1 MEIKRDIID
10 QLKAWKT
17 NPRRK
22 PLVLQGARQVG
33 KSWAL
38 KKFGKECFEDVVYI
52 NFDTMPS
59 IKEDF
64 KRTKEPQKLIK
75 SMEMMMG
82 RTISSDSTLII
93 FDEVQECNE
102 ALNSL
107 KYFCEDAP
115 EYAVVCAGSLLGVA
129 LNRSG
134 ASFPV
139 GKVDFMTLYP
149 VSFTEYLLASD
160 EKLYW
165 AYRMIDEVM
174 PVPEV
179 IHQQLIDAYK
189 VYLVL
194 GGMPEVVSVYVDTRN
209 WDEVRAIQDAIL
221 QSYSLDFAKHISNK
235 DIPRVFQLWGNLQ
248 DQLARED
255 KKFRYADVQKGAR
268 AREYEG
274 AIEWLC
280 LAGLVH
286 RVSAIETPRLPL
298 SAYKKSNA
306 FKLYLNDVG
315 LLGRKFGLDALT
327 VLLGDNL
334 FTEFKGVMAE
344 NYVLQSLVRQF
355 GDQHYYW
362 TSGNT
367 AEVEFV
373 LQQAG
378 RIIPVEV
385 KADKNVAAKSLA
397 FYRKLYQ
404 PQMSIRLSTLNMRKD
419 DDLLNLPL
427 YLVDKLKMFVEKTV
441 Q

>member
-160 EKLYW
+160 EKLYR

>member
-102 ALNSL
+102 TLNSL

-160 EKLYW
+160 EKLYR

-194 GGMPEVVSVYVDTRN
+194 GGMPEVVSVYVDTQN
-209 WDEVRAIQDAIL
+209 WDEVRAVQDAIL

-235 DIPRVFQLWGNLQ
+235 DIPRVFQVWGNLQ

-286 RVSAIETPRLPL
+286 RVSATETPRLPL

-315 LLGRKFGLDALT
+315 LLGRKFGLDAQT
-327 VLLGDNL
+327 VLLGDTL

-355 GDQHYYW
+355 GNQHYYW

-385 KADKNVAAKSLA
+385 KADKNVTAKSLA

-441 Q
+441 